1 MRAMTSTQSILLD
14 PSGALTLQDSPLP
27 PPGPM
32 QAQVRIEASG
42 VAYADIVMRAD
53 LYPGV
58 KAPVVPGYDFVGVV
72 EALGEGADAFAQ
84 VGDRVVAVT
93 VTGSYARA
101 RNVDARWLALAPK
114 DLPAAQ
120 IVAATMNGLTAW
132 QMFHRLARPAAGE
145 SVLVHGAAG
154 GVGSLLLDLA
164 RAAGAKAIGTAS
176 KGKHAFVEAKG
187 ATPID
192 YRAEDFLARTLALS
206 SGGVAAGFDH
216 LGGSHFA
223 RTLKALRPGGV
234 GVVYGAY
241 DATKGGKARP
251 LAFLDLLFGS
261 SLNTLS
267 LFQASK
273 GAAGY
278 NVQTGRDSRPDA
290 YRADLAALMA
300 GLEAGLLQPEVAAVL
315 PLAQAAEAQ
324 RMLES
329 ASVIGKIV
337 LAG

>member
-1 MRAMTSTQSILLD
+1 MTKTQTVLMDRA
-14 PSGALTLQDSPLP
+14 GALALQDSPLP

-32 QAQVRIEASG
+32 EAQVRIEASG
-42 VAYADIVMRAD
+42 VAYADLVMRTGM
-53 LYPGV
+53 YPGV
-58 KAPVVPGYDFVGVV
+58 RAPVVPGYDFVGVV
-72 EALGEGADAFAQ
+72 EALGEGADAFAK

-93 VTGSYARA
+93 VTGSYAWA
-101 RNVDARWLALAPK
+101 RNVDARWLAKAPAG
-114 DLPAAQ
+114 LHAPQ

-132 QMFHRLARPAAGE
+132 QMFHRLAQPAPGE
-145 SVLVHGAAG
+145 SVLIHGAAG

-176 KGKHAFVEAKG
+176 KAKHGFVEAKG
-187 ATPID
+187 GAPID
-192 YRAEDFLARTLALS
+192 YRSEDFVARARALS
-206 SGGVAAGFDH
+206 GGGVAAGFDH

-223 RTLKALRPGGV
+223 RTMKALRPGGV

-241 DATKGGKARP
+241 DATKGGKAKP
-251 LAFLDLLFGS
+251 LAMLDLLIGS

-267 LFQASK
+267 LFSVSK
-273 GAAGY
+273 GAVGY
-278 NVQTGRDSRPDA
+278 NVQTGRDSRPAA

-300 GLEAGLLQPEVAAVL
+300 ALEAGVLQPEVAAVL
-315 PLAQAAEAQ
+315 PLAKAAEAH

-329 ASVIGKIV
+329 ASVVGKIV

>member
-1 MRAMTSTQSILLD
+1 MITTQSILLD
-14 PSGALTLQDSPLP
+14 RSGALRFQDSPLP

-32 QAQVRIEASG
+32 EAQVRIEASG
-42 VAYADIVMRAD
+42 VAYADIVMRAG

-72 EALGEGADAFAQ
+72 EALGEGADALAQ
-84 VGDRVVAVT
+84 VGDRVAAVT

-101 RNVDARWLALAPK
+101 RNVDARWLAPAPK
-114 DLPAAQ
+114 GLPAPQ

-132 QMFHRLARPAAGE
+132 QMFHRLATPAQGE
-145 SVLVHGAAG
+145 SVLIHGAAG
-154 GVGSLLLDLA
+154 GVGSLLLELA

-176 KGKHAFVEAKG
+176 KGKHAFLEAKG

-192 YRAEDFLARTLALS
+192 YRTEDFVARAIALS
-206 SGGVAAGFDH
+206 GGGVAAAFDH

-223 RTLKALRPGGV
+223 RTLKAVRPGGV

-241 DATKGGKARP
+241 DATRGGKAQP

-261 SLNTLS
+261 GLNAMA
-267 LFQASK
+267 LFSASK
-273 GAAGY
+273 GAVGY
-278 NVQTGRDSRPDA
+278 NVQTGRDSRPAA
-290 YRADLAALMA
+290 YRADLSAVMAALEK
-300 GLEAGLLQPEVAAVL
+300 GVLQPEVAAVL
-315 PLAQAAEAQ
+315 PLERAEEAHGLL
-324 RMLES
+324 RS